1 MAEVNWNEVGPRLLA
16 ALRGLSMNP
25 YLSLADK
32 IYDIRETEGKGWEGS
47 AVRAWSDAVAQTA
60 ALLKELEGV

>member
-32 IYDIRETEGKGWEGS
+32 IYT
-47 AVRAWSDAVAQTA
+47 
-60 ALLKELEGV
+60 